1 MADFTTTLK
10 DELAAD
16 MKSLAEEQK
25 YTTIA
30 SWITALNV
38 LIASGFTI
46 QSLVSPKSFLG
57 PEAVVTD
64 AAVVFSMY
72 AVARIVPLTLVTLA
86 VIYKRSRPGLFVVG
100 LVAGFMQLL
109 DAPIGVYQHDVRKT
123 VAPLVLAVL
132 QFAVLYKM
140 RKTSQVEK

>member
-1 MADFTTTLK
+1 MNT
-10 DELAAD
+10 
-16 MKSLAEEQK
+16 LAEEQK
-25 YTTIA
+25 YPTGA
-30 SWITALNV
+30 AVITALNV

-46 QSLVSPKSFLG
+46 QSMVSPKSFLG

-64 AAVVFSMY
+64 AAVILAMY
-72 AVARIVPLTLVTLA
+72 AVARVVPLALVTLA
-86 VIYKRSRPGLFVVG
+86 VIYKRSRPGLFVLG

-109 DAPIGVYQHDVRKT
+109 DAPIGVYQHDVHKT

-140 RKTSQVEK
+140 RKTSQVENRMAQ

>member
-1 MADFTTTLK
+1 
-10 DELAAD
+10 
-16 MKSLAEEQK
+16 MKAFVEEQK
-25 YTTIA
+25 YPTGA
-30 SWITALNV
+30 AVITALNV

-64 AAVVFSMY
+64 AAVIFSMY
-72 AVARIVPLTLVTLA
+72 AVARIVPLALVTLA
-86 VIYKRSRPGLFVVG
+86 VIYKRSRRGLFVLG

-140 RKTSQVEK
+140 RKISHVEE